1 MKEEITLKLN
11 QKKKRKRLKKKKKKN
26 RKNLVKKLR
35 VWNQREMVGKR
46 TNQHSAAAALAFV
59 VISTQRTQTVAVV
72 QWR

>member
-35 VWNQREMVGKR
+35 V
-46 TNQHSAAAALAFV
+46 
-59 VISTQRTQTVAVV
+59 
-72 QWR
+72 